1 MPARKSR
8 VGPSSRRVSPT
19 WDQDTT
25 PVTTRMRPPGRAN
38 TASDKPIGRTIAP
51 TKAMAK
57 AATDSASV
65 TISLKFSRR
74 ATAPGHGD
82 MRDAVLVEGFA
93 GYRESEPLVPR
104 T

>member
-1 MPARKSR
+1 
-8 VGPSSRRVSPT
+8 
-19 WDQDTT
+19 
-25 PVTTRMRPPGRAN
+25 
-38 TASDKPIGRTIAP
+38 
-51 TKAMAK
+51 MAK
-57 AATDSASV
+57 AAIDSASV
-65 TISLKFSRR
+65 RRSRKFSRW